1 MIAPRRNPLFIM
13 PEENRRVRVGEID
26 ETGEKAGYTRN
37 VGRGAAMD
45 EVYAQGTASAA
56 QLIAA
61 RLDRLPVSSWH
72 IRVRLIL
79 GIATFFD
86 AVDLLAISFALPAI
100 VGPWQLSP
108 QQIGMVIS
116 AAFAGQLIG
125 ALIAGWAAEVFG
137 RLRTV
142 VIAIAIFSV
151 MSFACAFAWDAQS
164 LAVFRFIQGIGLGG
178 EVPVAT
184 TYIIELAREQGRGRF
199 YILYELVF
207 VFGLVAAALLGYVMV
222 PRLGWESMFYLGA
235 VPAVLAVFL
244 TRLLPESPRWL
255 ASQGRVAE
263 AEKIVSQIEQQIE
276 ASGAKLS
283 PAQLPAPV
291 SPAPESPPSR
301 RWFEML
307 APAYRRRTL
316 GAWAMWFCCFST
328 SYGLNTW
335 MPTLYRTNFNL
346 PLSQA
351 LGYGLVVQVSGIVGA
366 MLCAFTIDKIGR
378 RLWFTGALLCGGVTL
393 LILAA
398 LGAESATMLL
408 VFVSIGSF
416 FMSSVAIGLNLYTA
430 EIYPTR
436 IRAFASS
443 IGGAWQ
449 RIAAATGPMVV
460 AYLLTGSGLV
470 AVFSYFGVIA
480 LIGAAVA
487 ARFTVETKE
496 QSLETAS
503 AP

>member
-1 MIAPRRNPLFIM
+1 
-13 PEENRRVRVGEID
+13 
-26 ETGEKAGYTRN
+26 
-37 VGRGAAMD
+37 MD
-45 EVYAQGTASAA
+45 QAHAQGTASAA

-100 VGPWQLSP
+100 AGPWQLSP

-125 ALIAGWAAEVFG
+125 ALVAGWAAEMFG

-142 VIAIAIFSV
+142 VIATALFSI
-151 MSFACAFAWDAQS
+151 MSLACAFAWDAQS

-184 TYIIELAREQGRGRF
+184 TYIIELARQHGRGRF

-207 VFGLVAAALLGYVMV
+207 VFGLVVAGLLGYVMV
-222 PRLGWESMFYLGA
+222 PRLGWQSMFYLGA
-235 VPAVLAVFL
+235 VPAIFAVFL

-263 AEKIVSQIEQQIE
+263 AEQIVGQIERRIE
-276 ASGAKLS
+276 ASGQKLPPVQLS
-283 PAQLPAPV
+283 AQF
-291 SPAPESPPSR
+291 PESAGASPSPTVPLRR
-301 RWFEML
+301 RWLEML
-307 APAYRRRTL
+307 DGAYRRRTL
-316 GAWAMWFCCFST
+316 GVWAMWFCCFST
-328 SYGLNTW
+328 IYGLNSW
-335 MPTLYRTNFNL
+335 MPTLYRVNFHL
-346 PLSQA
+346 PLSQS
-351 LGYGLVVQVSGIVGA
+351 LGYGLIVQICGIAGA

-378 RLWFTGALLCGGVTL
+378 RICFTGALLGGGVTL

-398 LGAESATMLL
+398 LGADSATMLL

-416 FMSSVAIGLNLYTA
+416 FMSAVAIGLNLYTA

-443 IGGAWQ
+443 FGGAWQ
-449 RIAAATGPMVV
+449 RIAAATGPNVV
-460 AYLLTGSGLV
+460 AYLLTGPGLT

-480 LIGAAVA
+480 IIGAAVA

-496 QSLETAS
+496 QPLESAS

>member
-1 MIAPRRNPLFIM
+1 VDQIH
-13 PEENRRVRVGEID
+13 
-26 ETGEKAGYTRN
+26 AG
-37 VGRGAAMD
+37 
-45 EVYAQGTASAA
+45 GTVSAA
-56 QLIAA
+56 DIVAA

-100 VGPWQLSP
+100 AGPWHLSP

-125 ALIAGWAAEVFG
+125 ALAAGWAAEMFG

-142 VIAIAIFSV
+142 VIANAIFGV
-151 MSFACAFAWDAQS
+151 MSLACAFAWDAQS
-164 LAVFRFIQGIGLGG
+164 LAAFRFIQGIGLGG

-184 TYIIELAREQGRGRF
+184 TYIVELARQQGRGRF

-207 VFGLVAAALLGYVMV
+207 VFGLVIAGLLGYLMV

-235 VPAVLAVFL
+235 VPAILAVFL

-255 ASQGRVAE
+255 ASRGRVAE
-263 AEKIVSQIEQQIE
+263 AERIVDQIEQQIE
-276 ASGAKLS
+276 ASGQKLPPVQA
-283 PAQLPAPV
+283 PAQLPTAV
-291 SPAPESPPSR
+291 DSSPPLRR

-307 APAYRRRTL
+307 DSPYRRRTL
-316 GAWAMWFCCFST
+316 GVWAMWFCCFST
-328 SYGLNTW
+328 VYGLNSW
-335 MPTLYRTNFNL
+335 MPTLYRVNFNL

-351 LGYGLVVQVSGIVGA
+351 LGYGLIVQVCGIAGA
-366 MLCAFTIDKIGR
+366 LLCAFTIDRIGR
-378 RLWFTGALLCGGVTL
+378 RVCFTGALFGGGATL
-393 LILAA
+393 LVLAA
-398 LGAESATMLL
+398 LGASSATMLL

-416 FMSSVAIGLNLYTA
+416 FMSAVAIGLNLYTA

-449 RIAAATGPMVV
+449 RIAAATGPNVV
-460 AYLLTGSGLV
+460 AYLLTTSGLT

-480 LIGAAVA
+480 VVGAAIA
-487 ARFTVETKE
+487 AGYTIETKE
-496 QSLETAS
+496 QPLETVS

>member
-1 MIAPRRNPLFIM
+1 M
-13 PEENRRVRVGEID
+13 D
-26 ETGEKAGYTRN
+26 
-37 VGRGAAMD
+37 AALD
-45 EVYAQGTASAA
+45 HVHAQGTVSAA
-56 QLIAA
+56 ELIAA
-61 RLDRLPVSSWH
+61 RLDRLPASSWH

-86 AVDLLAISFALPAI
+86 AVDLLAISFAVPAI

-108 QQIGMVIS
+108 QQVGMVIS

-125 ALIAGWAAEVFG
+125 ALIGGWSAEMFG
-137 RLRTV
+137 RLHTV
-142 VIAIAIFSV
+142 VIATAIFSV
-151 MSFACAFAWDAQS
+151 MSLACAFAWDAQS
-164 LAVFRFIQGIGLGG
+164 LAAFRFVQGIGLGA

-184 TYIIELAREQGRGRF
+184 TYIIELARERGRGRF

-207 VFGLVAAALLGYVMV
+207 VVGLVTAALLGTLMV
-222 PRLGWESMFYLGA
+222 PRLGWQSMFYLGA
-235 VPAVLAVFL
+235 APAILAIVLM
-244 TRLLPESPRWL
+244 RLLPESPRWL
-255 ASQGRVAE
+255 AGQGRVAE

-276 ASGAKLS
+276 ASGQKL
-283 PAQLPAPV
+283 PPVQLPTPGGV
-291 SPAPESPPSR
+291 SPASASAPPR

-307 APAYRRRTL
+307 DRAYRRRTL
-316 GAWAMWFCCFST
+316 GVWAMWFCCYST
-328 SYGLNTW
+328 IYGLNVW
-335 MPTLYRTNFNL
+335 VPTLFRTTFNL

-351 LGYGLVVQVSGIVGA
+351 LGYGLIVQVSGIVGA
-366 MLCAFTIDKIGR
+366 ALCAFTIDKIGR
-378 RLWFTGALLCGGVTL
+378 RLWFAGALFCGGVTL
-393 LILAA
+393 LVLAA

-416 FMSSVAIGLNLYTA
+416 FMSAVAIGLNLYTA

-436 IRAFASS
+436 IRAFASAV
-443 IGGAWQ
+443 GGAWQ

-460 AYLLTGSGLV
+460 AYLLTGSGLI

-487 ARFTVETKE
+487 AGFTVETKE
-496 QSLETAS
+496 QSLEMAS

>member
-1 MIAPRRNPLFIM
+1 
-13 PEENRRVRVGEID
+13 
-26 ETGEKAGYTRN
+26 
-37 VGRGAAMD
+37 MD
-45 EVYAQGTASAA
+45 QIHAQGQIYAQGIASAT

-100 VGPWQLSP
+100 AGPWHLSP

-116 AAFAGQLIG
+116 AAFFGQLIG
-125 ALIAGWAAEVFG
+125 ALIAGWAAEMFG

-142 VIAIAIFSV
+142 VIATAIFSV
-151 MSFACAFAWDAQS
+151 MSLACAFAWDAQS
-164 LAVFRFIQGIGLGG
+164 LSAFRFIQGIGLGG

-184 TYIIELAREQGRGRF
+184 TYIIELARQQGRGRF

-207 VFGLVAAALLGYVMV
+207 VFGLVIAGLLGYLMV

-235 VPAVLAVFL
+235 VPAILVIFL
-244 TRLLPESPRWL
+244 MRLLPESPRWL

-276 ASGAKLS
+276 ASGKKLPPLPLPGQVPASVGSS
-283 PAQLPAPV
+283 PSPVAPLR
-291 SPAPESPPSR
+291 R

-307 APAYRRRTL
+307 DGAYRRRTL
-316 GAWAMWFCCFST
+316 GVWAMWFCCFST
-328 SYGLNTW
+328 IYGLNTW
-335 MPTLYRTNFNL
+335 MPTLYRVHFNL

-351 LGYGLVVQVSGIVGA
+351 LGYGLIVQICGIAGA

-378 RLWFTGALLCGGVTL
+378 RVCFTGALFGGGVTL
-393 LILAA
+393 LVLAA
-398 LGAESATMLL
+398 LGADSATMLL

-416 FMSSVAIGLNLYTA
+416 FMSAVAIGLNLYTA

-443 IGGAWQ
+443 VGGAWQ
-449 RIAAATGPMVV
+449 RIAAATGPNVV
-460 AYLLTGSGLV
+460 AYLLTTSGLT

-480 LIGAAVA
+480 VVGAAIA
-487 ARFTVETKE
+487 AGYTVETKE
-496 QSLETAS
+496 QPLETAS
-503 AP
+503 AA

>member
-1 MIAPRRNPLFIM
+1 VDQIH
-13 PEENRRVRVGEID
+13 
-26 ETGEKAGYTRN
+26 
-37 VGRGAAMD
+37 
-45 EVYAQGTASAA
+45 AQETASAA
-56 QLIAA
+56 ELIAA

-86 AVDLLAISFALPAI
+86 AFDLLAISFALPAI
-100 VGPWQLSP
+100 AGPWQLSP

-116 AAFAGQLIG
+116 AAFAGQLVG
-125 ALIAGWAAEVFG
+125 ALTAGWAAEMFG

-142 VIAIAIFSV
+142 VIATALFGV
-151 MSFACAFAWDAQS
+151 MSLACAFAWDAQS
-164 LAVFRFIQGIGLGG
+164 LTAFRFIQGIGLGG

-184 TYIIELAREQGRGRF
+184 AYIIELARERGRGRF

-207 VFGLVAAALLGYVMV
+207 VFGLVIAGLLGYVMV
-222 PRLGWESMFYLGA
+222 PRFGWQSMFYLGA
-235 VPAVLAVFL
+235 LPAILAVFL

-255 ASQGRVAE
+255 AGQGRVAE
-263 AEKIVSQIEQQIE
+263 ADEIVSHIEQQIE
-276 ASGAKLS
+276 ASGKKLS
-283 PAQLPAPV
+283 PVQLPAPLAV
-291 SPAPESPPSR
+291 APTPAGPLRR

-307 APAYRRRTL
+307 DGAYRRRTL
-316 GAWAMWFCCFST
+316 GVWAMWFCCFST
-328 SYGLNTW
+328 IYGLNTW
-335 MPTLYRTNFNL
+335 MPTLYRTTFNL

-351 LGYGLVVQVSGIVGA
+351 LGYGLIVQVSGIVGA
-366 MLCAFTIDKIGR
+366 TLCALTIDKIGR
-378 RLWFTGALLCGGVTL
+378 RLWFTGALFGGGVTL
-393 LILAA
+393 LTLAA
-398 LGAESATMLL
+398 LGAESATLLL

-416 FMSSVAIGLNLYTA
+416 FMSGVAIGLNLYTA

-470 AVFSYFGVIA
+470 AVFAYFGTIA
-480 LIGAAVA
+480 IVGAAIA

-503 AP
+503 AA